1 MPNSPTPAWWLLLW
15 ILSASTV
22 SATPTGGAVWQQDVR
37 DGIRARELGNMN
49 DSIAALQRAALETPD
64 LVSRVYARTELGV
77 SLAQTGRL
85 AEAQAALE
93 MAYQDADSAARY
105 RVALALGNLAVRSHD
120 NLQAGRYYQESI
132 ASAPADEAGEAARVG
147 AELNLASLQPPL
159 QRLAELERLSPR
171 IESMSNPAARA
182 QALFGLGVQ
191 ATEALEQAQMTH
203 SPEFDRA
210 LRLSYRGLRAA
221 HQWAQQAG
229 DVALTVDAADAI
241 AQLYESQG
249 RLADADEINRGAI
262 VAAGGLPQ
270 GQAQLRLVRL
280 EWRSARLAQRGG
292 ESALAIAHYMRAAQR
307 LEAIH
312 QDLPIEDARGRS
324 TFQTLQRPVIAGLTD
339 LLLQGIDAL
348 APDAQQTRLASAL
361 RLTEQAHQAEL
372 QDYLGDRCS
381 VESVRPGGTEAVA
394 PGVALVYPIILKD
407 RLEVIVRTHD
417 ALLHHVAPVS
427 AAALGA
433 EIQSFRSALLDV
445 GSSDYLQS
453 AQHLHAW
460 LIAPFA
466 SALAQADV
474 HALVIVPDGYL
485 RLIPFAA
492 LHDGEQFLAQRYW
505 ISTVTG
511 MSMTEP
517 AAPRR
522 KRAESLFVG
531 LSIPGPVVDRLL
543 ALGFNGGGG
552 GAPGSADRRALP
564 ESGAEAAP
572 PVSLA
577 TRELTLR
584 SQLALPGVQ
593 TEIQD
598 LVPLTR
604 SVWLLNDQ
612 FTVGRFEHEVQS
624 GNYSVVHIA
633 SHSFF
638 GGNAGE
644 SFLLAY
650 DNVIRIDQLQQL
662 IAANDSSAAGIDLLT
677 LSACDT
683 ATGDERAP
691 LGFAGAAIKAR
702 ARSVLGSLWPVND
715 TATQQFMELFY
726 RGLAQHGKS
735 QAFTEAQRALLTSTQ
750 FSHPYFWAPF
760 ILTGDWN

>member
-1 MPNSPTPAWWLLLW
+1 MPNLSTCTLWPLLW
-15 ILSASTV
+15 ILGTSTV
-22 SATPTGGAVWQQDVR
+22 IASPTAGADWQQDIR
-37 DGIRARELGNMN
+37 DGVHARELGNLN

-64 LVSRVYARTELGV
+64 PVSRMYARTELGV

-85 AEAQAALE
+85 AEAQAALQL
-93 MAYQDADSAARY
+93 AYRDADSGARY
-105 RVALALGNLAVRSHD
+105 QVALALGNLAVRSRD
-120 NLQAGRYYQESI
+120 NPQAGRYYQEAI
-132 ASAPADEAGEAARVG
+132 ASAPADAAGEDARVG
-147 AELNLASLQPPL
+147 AELDLTWLQPPL
-159 QRLAELERLSPR
+159 QRLADLERLSSR
-171 IESMSNPAARA
+171 IDSMSNLSARARA
-182 QALFGLGVQ
+182 QFGLGVQ
-191 ATEALEQAQMTH
+191 ASEALEQAQLTR
-203 SPEFDRA
+203 SPEIERT
-210 LRLSYRGLRAA
+210 LRLSYRGLQAA
-221 HQWAQQAG
+221 QQWAQQSG
-229 DVALTVDAADAI
+229 DIALAVDAGDAI

-249 RLADADEINRGAI
+249 RVADAEEINRGAI

-280 EWRSARLAQRGG
+280 EWRAARLAQRRG
-292 ESALAIAHYMRAAQR
+292 ESALAIAHYMRAVQR
-307 LEAIH
+307 LEDIH

-324 TFQTLQRPVIAGLTD
+324 TFQSVQRPVIAGLTD

-407 RLEVIVRTHD
+407 RLEVIVRTQD
-417 ALLHHVAPVS
+417 RLLHHVAPVS
-427 AAALGA
+427 AAALAA

-445 GSSDYLQS
+445 GSSDYLQA

-466 SALAQADV
+466 TALAQADV
-474 HALVIVPDGYL
+474 HALVIVPDSYL
-485 RLIPFAA
+485 RLVPFGA
-492 LHDGEQFLAQRYW
+492 LHDGQEFLAQRYW

-517 AAPRR
+517 GAPHR

-543 ALGFNGGGG
+543 ALGFNGGGAPS
-552 GAPGSADRRALP
+552 GADERRALP
-564 ESGAEAAP
+564 DSQGEPPPAA
-572 PVSLA
+572 SLA

-598 LVPLTR
+598 LVPLTH

-662 IAANDSSAAGIDLLT
+662 IAVNDSSEAGIDLLT

-726 RGLAQHGKS
+726 GGLAQHGKS
-735 QAFTEAQRALLTSTQ
+735 QAFTEAQRALMKSTQ
-750 FSHPYFWAPF
+750 FAHPYFWAPF

>member
-1 MPNSPTPAWWLLLW
+1 MPKPLIPACWTLLW
-15 ILSASTV
+15 VLNVST
-22 SATPTGGAVWQQDVR
+22 ALAAPTGAGAWQQDIR
-37 DGIRARELGNMN
+37 DGIRARELGNMD
-49 DSIAALQRAALETPD
+49 DSIAALERAALETAEAARRAD
-64 LVSRVYARTELGV
+64 ARTELGV

-85 AEAQAALE
+85 ADAQAALE
-93 MAYQDADSAARY
+93 SAYLEADSDARY
-105 RVALALGNLAVRSHD
+105 KVALALGNLAVRSRD
-120 NLQAGRYYQESI
+120 NLHAERYYQDAI
-132 ASAPADEAGEAARVG
+132 ASAPADRAGNDARVS
-147 AELNLASLQPPL
+147 AELDLTWLKPVPQRMPALEPL
-159 QRLAELERLSPR
+159 LPR
-171 IESMSNPAARA
+171 VESMNDPSARA
-182 QALFGLGVQ
+182 RALFVLGVQ
-191 ATEALEQAQMTH
+191 AGEALEQAQLTR
-203 SPEFDRA
+203 SPEADRA
-210 LRLSYRGLRAA
+210 LRLSYRGLHSAEL
-221 HQWAQQAG
+221 WAQQVG
-229 DVALTVDAADAI
+229 DVALAVDAADAT

-249 RLADADEINRGAI
+249 RLADAEEINHDAI
-262 VAAGGLPQ
+262 DAASGLAQ
-270 GQAQLRLVRL
+270 GQAALRLVRL
-280 EWRSARLAQRGG
+280 EWRAGRLAQRRGA
-292 ESALAIAHYMRAAQR
+292 SSLAIAHYMRAAQR
-307 LEAIH
+307 LETIH

-339 LLLQGIDAL
+339 LLLQDVDGL
-348 APDAQQTRLASAL
+348 TTEAQQARLASAL

-381 VESVRPGGTEAVA
+381 VESVRPGAIGALA

-417 ALLHHVAPVS
+417 VLLHHAAPVS
-427 AAALGA
+427 ASALAA
-433 EIQSFRSALLDV
+433 EIQMLRSALLDV
-445 GSSDYLQS
+445 GSSDYLPP
-453 AQHLHAW
+453 AQQLHAW

-466 SALAQADV
+466 AALAQAGV
-474 HALVIVPDGYL
+474 QALVIVPDGFL
-485 RLIPFAA
+485 RLVPFAA
-492 LHDGEQFLAQRYW
+492 LHDGQQFLAQHYW

-511 MSMTEP
+511 ISMTES
-517 AAPRR
+517 AGPRR
-522 KRAESLFVG
+522 KRAQSLFVG

-543 ALGFNGGGG
+543 ASGFQ
-552 GAPGSADRRALP
+552 GADATSGSEDQRALQD
-564 ESGAEAAP
+564 SGTEAAP
-572 PVSLA
+572 AASFA

-598 LVPLTR
+598 LAPLTR

-624 GNYSVVHIA
+624 GKYTVVHIA

-662 IAANDSSAAGIDLLT
+662 IAANDSAQAGIDLLT

-702 ARSVLGSLWPVND
+702 ARSVLGSLWPVSD

-726 RGLAQHGKS
+726 EGLAHRGKS
-735 QAFTEAQRALLTSTQ
+735 QAFTEAQRALMNSTR
-750 FSHPYFWAPF
+750 FSHPYYWAPF

>member
-1 MPNSPTPAWWLLLW
+1 MLNSSTLACWPLLW
-15 ILSASTV
+15 ILSASTAGA
-22 SATPTGGAVWQQDVR
+22 SPTGGSAWQQDLRAGVH
-37 DGIRARELGNMN
+37 ARELGNMN
-49 DSIAALQRAALETPD
+49 DSIAALQRAARETPD
-64 LVSRVYARTELGV
+64 AVGRVYARTELGV

-85 AEAQAALE
+85 TEAQSALQL
-93 MAYQDADSAARY
+93 AYRDADSGARY
-105 RVALALGNLAVRSHD
+105 QVALALGNLAVRSHD
-120 NLQAGRYYQESI
+120 NPQANRYYQEAI
-132 ASAPADEAGEAARVG
+132 DSAPADEAGEDARVS
-147 AELNLASLQPPL
+147 AELNLLWLRPAL
-159 QRLAELERLSPR
+159 QRLADLERLSTR
-171 IESMSNPAARA
+171 IDSMSNASARARA
-182 QALFGLGVQ
+182 QFGLGVQ
-191 ATEALEQAQMTH
+191 ATEALEQAQLTH

-210 LRLSYRGLRAA
+210 LALSYRSLHSAE
-221 HQWAQQAG
+221 QWAQQAL
-229 DVALTVDAADAI
+229 DIALAVDAADAI

-262 VAAGGLPQ
+262 VAAGALPQ
-270 GQAQLRLVRL
+270 GQGQLRLVRL
-280 EWRSARLAQRGG
+280 EWRAARLAERRG
-292 ESALAIAHYMRAAQR
+292 ETALAIAHDMRAAQR

-324 TFQTLQRPVIAGLTD
+324 TFQSLQRPIIAELTD

-348 APDAQQTRLASAL
+348 APDAQQARLASAL

-381 VESVRPGGTEAVA
+381 VESVHAAASEAVA
-394 PGVALVYPIILKD
+394 PGVALLYPIVLKD

-427 AAALGA
+427 AAALAA

-445 GSSDYLQS
+445 GSNDYLQS

-492 LHDGEQFLAQRYW
+492 LHDGREFLAQRYW
-505 ISTVTG
+505 VSTVTG
-511 MSMTEP
+511 MTMTEP

-531 LSIPGPVVDRLL
+531 LSMPGPVVDRLL
-543 ALGFNGGGG
+543 ALGFTGGIPP
-552 GAPGSADRRALP
+552 AESAEHRGLQDSQGEP
-564 ESGAEAAP
+564 PPAA
-572 PVSLA
+572 SLA

-598 LVPLTR
+598 LVPLSR

-662 IAANDSSAAGIDLLT
+662 IAANDSSATGIDLLT

-726 RGLAQHGKS
+726 GGLAQHGKS
-735 QAFTEAQRALLTSTQ
+735 QAFTEAQRALLQSKQ
-750 FSHPYFWAPF
+750 FAHPYFWAPF

>member
-1 MPNSPTPAWWLLLW
+1 MPNSSSPAWWPLLW
-15 ILSASTV
+15 IFSASMV
-22 SATPTGGAVWQQDVR
+22 SASPAVGTGWQQDVR
-37 DGIRARELGNMN
+37 DGIHARELGNMN

-64 LVSRVYARTELGV
+64 PVSRVYARTELGV

-93 MAYQDADSAARY
+93 LAYQDADSAARSQ
-105 RVALALGNLAVRSHD
+105 VALALGNLALRSHD
-120 NLQAGRYYQESI
+120 NPQAGRYYREAI
-132 ASAPADEAGEAARVG
+132 ASAPAGEAGEDAKVS
-147 AELNLASLQPPL
+147 AELNLDGLQPPL
-159 QRLAELERLSPR
+159 QRLADLERLSSR
-171 IESMSNPAARA
+171 IDSMSNPSERARA
-182 QALFGLGVQ
+182 QFGLGVE
-191 ATEALEQAQMTH
+191 ATEALEQAQLTR

-210 LRLSYRGLRAA
+210 LPLSYRALHSAG
-221 HQWAQQAG
+221 QWAQQAG
-229 DVALTVDAADAI
+229 DVALAVDAADAI

-280 EWRSARLAQRGG
+280 EWRAARLAQRRG
-292 ESALAIAHYMRAAQR
+292 ESALAIAHYMRATQR

-324 TFQTLQRPVIAGLTD
+324 TFQSLQRPIIAGLTD

-348 APDAQQTRLASAL
+348 APDAQQARLASAL

-381 VESVRPGGTEAVA
+381 VESVRPSGTEAVA
-394 PGVALVYPIILKD
+394 PGVALIYPIVLKD

-417 ALLHHVAPVS
+417 ALLHHAAPVS
-427 AAALGA
+427 AAALAA

-453 AQHLHAW
+453 AQRLHAW

-466 SALAQADV
+466 AALAQAGV

-492 LHDGEQFLAQRYW
+492 LHDGQEFLAQRYW

-522 KRAESLFVG
+522 KRSESLFVG
-531 LSIPGPVVDRLL
+531 LSMPGPVVDRLL
-543 ALGFNGGGG
+543 ALGFNGGAG
-552 GAPGSADRRALP
+552 PSGSADRRALQD
-564 ESGAEAAP
+564 SGAEP
-572 PVSLA
+572 PPAVSLA

-598 LVPLTR
+598 LVPLRR

-612 FTVGRFEHEVQS
+612 FTVERFEHEVQS

-662 IAANDSSAAGIDLLT
+662 IAVNDSSEAGIDLLT

-726 RGLAQHGKS
+726 GGLAQHGKS
-735 QAFTEAQRALLTSTQ
+735 QAFTEAQRALMKSTQ
-750 FSHPYFWAPF
+750 FAHPYFWAPF

>member
-1 MPNSPTPAWWLLLW
+1 MPNSSTRACWPLLWLLN
-15 ILSASTV
+15 ASTV
-22 SATPTGGAVWQQDVR
+22 LASPAPGAAWQQDIR
-37 DGIRARELGNMN
+37 DGIHAREFGNMN
-49 DSIAALQRAALETPD
+49 DSIAALERATLETPD
-64 LVSRVYARTELGV
+64 PVSRVYARTELGV

-85 AEAQAALE
+85 VEAQAALE
-93 MAYQDADSAARY
+93 MAYRDADSRARY
-105 RVALALGNLAVRSHD
+105 SVALALGNLAVRSHD
-120 NLQAGRYYQESI
+120 SLQAERYYRDVI
-132 ASAPADEAGEAARVG
+132 ASAPAEEAADDARVS
-147 AELNLASLQPPL
+147 AELNLAGLQPL
-159 QRLAELERLSPR
+159 RQRLAALEPLWPR
-171 IESMSNPAARA
+171 IESMSNPSYRAR
-182 QALFGLGVQ
+182 ALFGLGVQ
-191 ATEALEQAQMTH
+191 TSEALEQAQMTR
-203 SPEFDRA
+203 SPEFVRALPLSYRA
-210 LRLSYRGLRAA
+210 LRSAE
-221 HQWAQQAG
+221 QWAQQAG
-229 DVALTVDAADAI
+229 DVALAVDAADAI
-241 AQLYESQG
+241 AQLYESQD
-249 RLADADEINRGAI
+249 RLADADQLNRGAI

-270 GQAQLRLVRL
+270 GQAQLPLVRL
-280 EWRSARLAQRGG
+280 EWRAARLAQRRG
-292 ESALAIAHYMRAAQR
+292 ETALAIANYMRAAER

-324 TFQTLQRPVIAGLTD
+324 TFQSLQRPVIAALTA
-339 LLLQGIDAL
+339 LLLQDIDAL

-381 VESVRPGGTEAVA
+381 VVSAHSGDTEAIA
-394 PGVALVYPIILKD
+394 PGVALIYPIVLKD
-407 RLEVIVRTHD
+407 RLEVVVRTRHG
-417 ALLHHVAPVS
+417 LLHHAAPVS
-427 AAALGA
+427 AAALAA
-433 EIQSFRSALLDV
+433 EIRSFRSALLDA
-445 GSSDYLQS
+445 GSNDYLLS

-466 SALAQADV
+466 AALAQADV
-474 HALVIVPDGYL
+474 HALVFVPDGYL

-492 LHDGEQFLAQRYW
+492 LHDGQEFLAQRYW

-511 MSMTEP
+511 MTMTEP
-517 AAPRR
+517 SEPRR
-522 KRAESLFVG
+522 KRATSLFVG

-543 ALGFNGGGG
+543 AMGFNGGG
-552 GAPGSADRRALP
+552 APSGTAERRALQDSQG
-564 ESGAEAAP
+564 EP
-572 PVSLA
+572 PPAISFA

-593 TEIQD
+593 SEIQD

-638 GGNAGE
+638 GDNAGE

-650 DNVIRIDQLQQL
+650 DNVIRVDQLQQL

-735 QAFTEAQRALLTSTQ
+735 QAFTEAQRALLNSTQ

>member
-22 SATPTGGAVWQQDVR
+22 SASPTGGAAWQQDIR
-37 DGIRARELGNMN
+37 DGVQARELGNMN
-49 DSIAALQRAALETPD
+49 ESIAALERAALETPD
-64 LVSRVYARTELGV
+64 AVSRVYARTELGV
-77 SLAQTGRL
+77 SLSQTGRL
-85 AEAQAALE
+85 AEAQAALQL
-93 MAYQDADSAARY
+93 AYRDADSGARY
-105 RVALALGNLAVRSHD
+105 QVALALGNLALRSHD
-120 NLQAGRYYQESI
+120 NPQAVGYYEEAI
-132 ASAPADEAGEAARVG
+132 ASAPADEAGEDAKVS
-147 AELNLASLQPPL
+147 AELNLDGLQPPL
-159 QRLAELERLSPR
+159 RRLADLERLSTQ
-171 IESMSNPAARA
+171 IDLMNNPSARARA
-182 QALFGLGVQ
+182 QFGLGVQ
-191 ATEALEQAQMTH
+191 ATEALEQAQLTR

-210 LRLSYRGLRAA
+210 LSLSYRALHSAEA
-221 HQWAQQAG
+221 WAQQAD
-229 DVALTVDAADAI
+229 DVAFAVDAADAI
-241 AQLYESQG
+241 AQLYELQG

-262 VAAGGLPQ
+262 LAAGRLPQ

-280 EWRSARLAQRGG
+280 EWRAARLAQRRG
-292 ESALAIAHYMRAAQR
+292 ESALAIAHYMYAAQE

-324 TFQTLQRPVIAGLTD
+324 TFQSLQRPIIAGLTD
-339 LLLQGIDAL
+339 LLLQDVDAL
-348 APDAQQTRLASAL
+348 APDVQQARLASAL

-381 VESVRPGGTEAVA
+381 VESVRSGGSEAVA
-394 PGVALVYPIILKD
+394 PGVAVVYLIVLKD

-417 ALLHHVAPVS
+417 ALLHHAAPVA
-427 AAALGA
+427 AAALAA

-466 SALAQADV
+466 AALAQAEV

-492 LHDGEQFLAQRYW
+492 LHDGQEFLAQRYW

-531 LSIPGPVVDRLL
+531 LSMPGPVVDRLL
-543 ALGFNGGGG
+543 ALGFNGGV
-552 GAPGSADRRALP
+552 APSGSADRRALP
-564 ESGAEAAP
+564 GSGAEPPPAA
-572 PVSLA
+572 SLA

-593 TEIQD
+593 AEIQD
-598 LVPLTR
+598 LVPLRR

-662 IAANDSSAAGIDLLT
+662 IAANDSPQAGIDLLT

-715 TATQQFMELFY
+715 MATQQFMELFY
-726 RGLAQHGKS
+726 GGLAQHGKS
-735 QAFTEAQRALLTSTQ
+735 QAFTEAQRALMHSTQ
-750 FSHPYFWAPF
+750 FSHPYYWAPF